1 MQCCNGQLLDSSDH
15 LEKVIEQG
23 IQLLLLGDEDDHHHM
38 KKRKSVLKS
47 TQHLS
52 VCLEVSR
59 W

>member
-1 MQCCNGQLLDSSDH
+1 MQCCSGQLLDSSDH

-23 IQLLLLGDEDDHHHM
+23 TQLLGNHDDHHM

-52 VCLEVSR
+52 VCLEVS
-59 W
+59 